1 MFEKNFKFEKKFK
14 DKFEFEKKFIWW
26 YSLVR
31 KI

>member
-1 MFEKNFKFEKKFK
+1 MFKKNFKFEKKFK